1 MGKIEVIAQTLKKT
15 FIFKEFFTILSANLP
30 SESIPLTH
38 AQVLRR
44 KFHRFEN

>member
-1 MGKIEVIAQTLKKT
+1 MRKIEVIAQTLKKT
-15 FIFKEFFTILSANLP
+15 FIFKEFFTILSANLH

-38 AQVLRR
+38 VQVLKR